1 MNYLLKT
8 IFFEDIFYILMFLLV
23 QEAQLSSDATWDPAL
38 LESAR
43 SSLIFEF
50 VEREK
55 SIDAVVLQNF
65 ISTCFRGTKRI
76 TDLNQ
81 SNIRRVNSVTIED
94 MVSVGKK
101 YISQLFTSDC
111 RTTIVCNPDKAN
123 EIRDEFATYGFKM
136 TVSTNIETSILSQ
149 EDA

>member
-1 MNYLLKT
+1 MKYNE
-8 IFFEDIFYILMFLLV
+8 FFHKF
-23 QEAQLSSDATWDPAL
+23 QEAQLSANATWDPAL

-65 ISTCFRGTKRI
+65 VSVCFKGTKRI

-81 SNIRRVNSVTIED
+81 SNIFQVNTVTIND
-94 MVSVGKK
+94 MVLVGKK
-101 YISQLFTSDC
+101 YIGQLFTPDS
-111 RTTIVCNPDKAN
+111 RTTIVCNPDKAK
-123 EIRDEFATYGFKM
+123 EICDDFVTYGFKM
-136 TVSTNIETSILSQ
+136 SVSTNIDNSVLSQ
-149 EDA
+149 ED

>member
-1 MNYLLKT
+1 M
-8 IFFEDIFYILMFLLV
+8 
-23 QEAQLSSDATWDPAL
+23 QLSTDATWDQAL
-38 LESAR
+38 LESAK

-55 SIDAVVLQNF
+55 SIDNVVLQNF
-65 ISTCFRGTKRI
+65 ISMCFRGTKRI

-81 SNIRRVNSVTIED
+81 SNIRQVNKVTVDE

-101 YISQLFTSDC
+101 YISQLFTSNA

-123 EIRDEFATYGFKM
+123 EIRDEFAKFGFEM
-136 TVSTNIETSILSQ
+136 TISTNIDSSILSQ
-149 EDA
+149 

>member
-1 MNYLLKT
+1 M
-8 IFFEDIFYILMFLLV
+8 
-23 QEAQLSSDATWDPAL
+23 QSDAAWDPAL
-38 LESAR
+38 LESAK

-81 SNIRRVNSVTIED
+81 SNIRRVNEVTVDD

-101 YISQLFTSDC
+101 YISQLLTPNS
-111 RTTIVCNPDKAN
+111 RTTIVCNPEKAN

-136 TVSTNIETSILSQ
+136 SISTNIETSILSQ

>member
-1 MNYLLKT
+1 M
-8 IFFEDIFYILMFLLV
+8 
-23 QEAQLSSDATWDPAL
+23 

-76 TDLNQ
+76 TDLNVQ
-81 SNIRRVNSVTIED
+81 QIRQVNSVTVEQ

-101 YISQLFTSDC
+101 YISQLFTPNS
-111 RTTIVCNPDKAN
+111 RTTIVCHPDKAN
-123 EIRDEFATYGFKM
+123 EIRDEFGTYGFKM
-136 TVSTNIETSILSQ
+136 TISTNIDSSILSSQ
-149 EDA
+149 D